1 MKEAMTKPA
10 KNKAL
15 TAHDVFVP
23 SSFPEH
29 TYIAR
34 GGDDLEDKLRFALKT
49 KGQIVSLSGP
59 SKSGKTVL
67 VEKVVGKDKLVP
79 VVGAGIREPDQVWT
93 RVLDWI
99 DAPADATSMKTW
111 QLKTG
116 ARVGAKAASDI
127 IVASGE
133 ASGDVDTA
141 LTRRQ
146 GGTERKAR
154 RGLEQVIEELAGT
167 ELVVLVDDFHYM
179 PREVRVEVAKQL
191 KAAARREVKIV
202 TAAVPHRADDVIRAN
217 PELQGRVTVID
228 VGYWRPRDLARIAQT
243 GFDALNVDIEAASA
257 ERLAHQASGS
267 PQLMQALCLY
277 ACFVLGTIDR
287 MPKRVAE
294 RLKDED
300 HVKACRLTSTIAD
313 FRTLVDALEAGPR
326 ARSGDRKEYKFNDG
340 TTGDVYRAILKA
352 IADEPLVLAFGYEE
366 ILRRVRAVC
375 DGEAPSGSSVTGACA
390 HMARLAEEQL
400 PTARVLT
407 WDDRDQILEIP
418 DPYLSFYLR
427 WSDRL
432 REVE

>member
-1 MKEAMTKPA
+1 MA
-10 KNKAL
+10 KAKGL
-15 TAHDVFVP
+15 TAHDVFTP

-29 TYIAR
+29 TYVAR
-34 GGDDLEDKLRFALKT
+34 GDNDLEDKLRFAIKT
-49 KGQIVSLSGP
+49 KGQIVSVSGP

-79 VVGAGIREPDQVWT
+79 VVGAGIREPEQVWT
-93 RVLDWI
+93 RVLDWF
-99 DAPADATSMKTW
+99 DAPFNTTQQKSW
-111 QLKTG
+111 QLATG
-116 ARVGAKAASDI
+116 ARVGVKAEADVI
-127 IVASGE
+127 IASGE
-133 ASGDVDTA
+133 TSGDLNTGF
-141 LTRRQ
+141 TRRTT
-146 GGTERKAR
+146 GMERKGR
-154 RGLEQVIEELAGT
+154 RGLEQVIEVMGGT
-167 ELVVLVDDFHYM
+167 DLVVLVDDFHYI

-191 KAAARREVKIV
+191 KEAARRDVKIV

-228 VGYWRPRDLARIAQT
+228 VGYWRPRDLARIAEA

-257 ERLAHQASGS
+257 ERLAHQAAGS

-277 ACFVLGTIDR
+277 ACFVLGTTDR
-287 MPKRVAE
+287 MPKRIGE
-294 RLKDED
+294 KLKDED

-326 ARSGDRKEYKFNDG
+326 TRSGDRKTYTFTDG
-340 TTGDVYRAILKA
+340 SEGDVYRAILKA
-352 IADEPLVLAFGYEE
+352 IAAEPLVLAFDYEE
-366 ILRRVRAVC
+366 VLRRVRALC
-375 DGEAPSGSSVTGACA
+375 DGEAPGGSSVTGACA
-390 HMARLAEEQL
+390 HMARLAEEQM

-432 REVE
+432 REVT

>member
-1 MKEAMTKPA
+1 MSKVAKTKG
-10 KNKAL
+10 L

-29 TYIAR
+29 TYVAR
-34 GGDDLEDKLRFALKT
+34 GDDDLEAKLRFALKT

-79 VVGAGIREPDQVWT
+79 VVGAGIRAPDDVWT

-99 DAPADATSMKTW
+99 DAPASTLDMKSW
-111 QLKTG
+111 QLQTG
-116 ARVGAKAASDI
+116 ARVGAKAETDVI
-127 IVASGE
+127 IASGE
-133 ASGDVDTA
+133 ASGDVNTA
-141 LTRRQ
+141 FTRRST
-146 GGTERKAR
+146 GSEKKKR
-154 RGLEQVIEELAGT
+154 RGLEQVIEELGGSDV
-167 ELVVLVDDFHYM
+167 VVLVDDFHYM
-179 PREVRVEVAKQL
+179 PREVRIEVAKQL
-191 KAAARREVKIV
+191 KEAARREVKIV

-228 VGYWRPRDLARIAQT
+228 VGYWRPRDLARIAQS
-243 GFDALNVDIEAASA
+243 GFDALNVDLEAAST

-287 MPKRVAE
+287 MPKRIAE
-294 RLKDED
+294 RLKEED

-326 ARSGDRKEYKFNDG
+326 ARSGDRKMYRFTDG
-340 TTGDVYRAILKA
+340 SSGDVYRAILKA
-352 IADEPLVLAFGYEE
+352 IAEEPLVLAFDYEE
-366 ILRRVRAVC
+366 VLRRVRALC
-375 DGEAPSGSSVTGACA
+375 DGESPAGSSVTGACA

-432 REVE
+432 REVG